1 MIIFIGDKIN
11 DELKINFLLANL
23 CFIPLFLI
31 HFSLQFDAF
40 LGTHTSDAK
49 KEPNYLMIAKV
60 RLPIEEAITDI
71 SEY

>member
-1 MIIFIGDKIN
+1 MIQLMMLIFIVVMIIFIGDKIN

-40 LGTHTSDAK
+40 PWHGHIFI
-49 KEPNYLMIAKV
+49 NHFFIN
-60 RLPIEEAITDI
+60 
-71 SEY
+71 